1 MVFDLPGLVKLSN
14 LNKQSCVYLN
24 VAASLNAASVRDI
37 GNQFMKK
44 LGLIGGLS
52 WYSTTVYYRIINQL
66 TNERLGSSHS
76 AKLILF
82 SVDFEEF
89 RILQNKGDWD
99 AVEKMLSDVAMQL
112 ENIGADCIVM
122 CTNTPHLVADIV
134 RTKIKIPLL
143 HIAEETAKE
152 IVSKKIKSV
161 GLLGTKFTMENSFF
175 KDRLSEFGIE
185 AIVPDDADKD
195 YIHASIFN
203 ELTRGFF
210 HVETKN
216 KFLDI
221 IDKLKSEGAD
231 GVVFGCTEFSILI
244 NPADCSIPIFDTT
257 TIHAKAAVNFALSE

>member
-1 MVFDLPGLVKLSN
+1 
-14 LNKQSCVYLN
+14 
-24 VAASLNAASVRDI
+24 
-37 GNQFMKK
+37 MKT

-52 WYSTTVYYRIINQL
+52 WYSTIVYYRTINQL

-82 SVDFEEF
+82 SIDFEEF
-89 RILQNKGDWD
+89 RILQNKGDWN
-99 AVEKMLSDVAMQL
+99 AVEKILSDIAIQL
-112 ENIGADCIVM
+112 ENAGADCIVM
-122 CTNTPHLVADIV
+122 CTNTPHLVADTV
-134 RTKIKIPLL
+134 RQKIKIPLL

-152 IVSKKIKSV
+152 IVSKKINKI

-175 KDRLSEFGIE
+175 KDRLLQFGIE
-185 AIVPDDADKD
+185 SIVPDDPDKD

-210 HVETKN
+210 KDDTKN
-216 KFLDI
+216 KYLDI
-221 IDKLKSEGAD
+221 IDKLKEGGAK

-257 TIHAKAAVNFALSE
+257 AIHSRAAANFSLSE

>member
-1 MVFDLPGLVKLSN
+1 
-14 LNKQSCVYLN
+14 
-24 VAASLNAASVRDI
+24 
-37 GNQFMKK
+37 MKT

-52 WYSTTVYYRIINQL
+52 WYSTIVYYRTINQL

-82 SVDFEEF
+82 SIDFEEF
-89 RILQNKGDWD
+89 RILQNKGDWN
-99 AVEKMLSDVAMQL
+99 AVEKILSDIAIQL
-112 ENIGADCIVM
+112 ENAGADCIVM
-122 CTNTPHLVADIV
+122 CTNTPHLVADTV
-134 RTKIKIPLL
+134 RQKIKIPLL

-152 IVSKKIKSV
+152 IVSKKINKI

-175 KDRLSEFGIE
+175 KDRLLQFGIE
-185 AIVPDDADKD
+185 SIVPDDPDKD

-210 HVETKN
+210 KDDTKN
-216 KFLDI
+216 KYLDI
-221 IDKLKSEGAD
+221 IDKLKEGGAQ

-257 TIHAKAAVNFALSE
+257 AIHSIAAANFALSE